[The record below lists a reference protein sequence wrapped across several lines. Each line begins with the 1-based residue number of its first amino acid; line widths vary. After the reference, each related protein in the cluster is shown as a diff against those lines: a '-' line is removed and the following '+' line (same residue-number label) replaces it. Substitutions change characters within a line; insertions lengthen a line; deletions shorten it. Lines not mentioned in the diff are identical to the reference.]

1 MELYIQ
7 IYIKG
12 ILRILLSMAFYEI
25 MIGFDCV
32 LYFFDNE
39 QNYFMFFCLFKLDI
53 VNFEPFQDSVSK
65 FEIFYK

>member
-1 MELYIQ
+1 
-7 IYIKG
+7 
-12 ILRILLSMAFYEI
+12 MAFYEI